1 MRTAF
6 ASLPL
11 RLARPL
17 LLLCLAS
24 LVVLVGSAAAAE
36 QEQTLAEQAKRQPTQ
51 DPGKAVV
58 QQQRERSAG
67 DQEELDRDQDSLGPI
82 AAPAAGA
89 LTLTPDEIAEIAD
102 GKKMIATPTGRAPI
116 IDGIIDEDVWAH
128 SDVVSDLLQRDP
140 DNGQPSSQRTEIR
153 ILYDEEYIYVSFI
166 NFDTE
171 PDKITATDLRRD
183 SRLQADDTIAVFFD
197 TFHDHRNGYVFRV
210 NPLGTKYDATVKDE
224 TELNSQWDEKWEA
237 AAQIT
242 ERGWEAEMAIPWKA
256 VRFPAGDHI
265 WGMGFKREI
274 RRRNEEVNWS
284 SWRRGYDFRAV
295 SQMGHLVGLKN
306 LKLNGRYRLK
316 PYVSGGYND
325 LNATEAPISE
335 GNGDIGIEDFKVQIT
350 PNITADFTLKTDFA
364 QVEDDEERVNLTRFP
379 LFFPERREF
388 FLESANV
395 FRFGSASEHG
405 GFGSPDA
412 LLFHS
417 RRIGLVDGDPVPM
430 NYGIK
435 LTGKIGGSTIG
446 VVNAGTGNLINAGN
460 ERVSGSN
467 YSAVRWRQDILGR
480 SYVGAMFTNVEGEGS
495 KYNRVFGLDASFRF
509 LEHASIGGYVAQARG
524 NDINGGSWVGQ
535 FGAGWDSDLW
545 SLNAGYSRVDEDFE
559 TDLGFIRR
567 RDVIKQKVSGSWT
580 PRPHFDWMRQISFFG
595 SVDYI
600 TDIGGSLQTREQSV
614 NARFS
619 LESGDSFSVRVERK
633 FERLEEEFD
642 VEDEA
647 IVPAGD
653 YNFNEWS
660 LSFNTFQGRRFS
672 ARTRVGGGGWF
683 SGSRKAYSLSGTG
696 RFTEKFNLSPSWNIN
711 IITLPD
717 ASFTTHILRV
727 RGGYNF
733 SDRWLTSALVQY
745 NSLDDSMAVFA
756 RLNYIYRT
764 GDDFFLVL
772 KQTSLF
778 EGVYSGQQ
786 NRAIIAKMTRS
797 FDF

>member
-1 MRTAF
+1 M
-6 ASLPL
+6 
-11 RLARPL
+11 
-17 LLLCLAS
+17 
-24 LVVLVGSAAAAE
+24 
-36 QEQTLAEQAKRQPTQ
+36 
-51 DPGKAVV
+51 
-58 QQQRERSAG
+58 
-67 DQEELDRDQDSLGPI
+67 
-82 AAPAAGA
+82 
-89 LTLTPDEIAEIAD
+89 
-102 GKKMIATPTGRAPI
+102 
-116 IDGIIDEDVWAH
+116 
-128 SDVVSDLLQRDP
+128 
-140 DNGQPSSQRTEIR
+140 
-153 ILYDEEYIYVSFI
+153 
-166 NFDTE
+166 
-171 PDKITATDLRRD
+171 RRD

-559 TDLGFIRR
+559 TDLGVHSQARCDQTEGLGQLDTAPALRLDAADQFLRLGGLHHRHRRELADPRAVGERALQPRVGRQLQRSRGEKVRASRRGVRR
-567 RDVIKQKVSGSWT
+567 RG
-580 PRPHFDWMRQISFFG
+580 R
-595 SVDYI
+595 
-600 TDIGGSLQTREQSV
+600 
-614 NARFS
+614 
-619 LESGDSFSVRVERK
+619 GDR
-633 FERLEEEFD
+633 
-642 VEDEA
+642 A
-647 IVPAGD
+647 
-653 YNFNEWS
+653 
-660 LSFNTFQGRRFS
+660 GRRLQLQ
-672 ARTRVGGGGWF
+672 RMEPVVQH
-683 SGSRKAYSLSGTG
+683 LPGTPFLG
-696 RFTEKFNLSPSWNIN
+696 
-711 IITLPD
+711 PD
-717 ASFTTHILRV
+717 SCR
-727 RGGYNF
+727 R
-733 SDRWLTSALVQY
+733 RRLVQ
-745 NSLDDSMAVFA
+745 
-756 RLNYIYRT
+756 RL
-764 GDDFFLVL
+764 
-772 KQTSLF
+772 
-778 EGVYSGQQ
+778 
-786 NRAIIAKMTRS
+786 A
-797 FDF
+797 